1 MNYKSLTEAE
11 VLAVLAEGEFDA
23 SDLLYTA
30 NPNFEKRFK
39 RLNTAL
45 AKLLDEVREYF
56 PDANYYSPN
65 DGMVLLLG
73 NSHAKKH
80 DQPAQQELVAA
91 TSHALVCKLS
101 GGDW

>member
-1 MNYKSLTEAE
+1 MNATYTEEE
-11 VLAVLAEGEFDA
+11 VLNILAKCDMDA
-23 SDLLYTA
+23 NELL
-30 NPNFEKRFK
+30 NSIDPNFEKRFK

-45 AKLLDEVREYF
+45 SKLLDDVRKTF

-73 NSHAKKH
+73 DSHAGGAK
-80 DQPAQQELVAA
+80 PRAQRQLVAA

>member
-1 MNYKSLTEAE
+1 MNAIYTEE
-11 VLAVLAEGEFDA
+11 DVLSTIAEGKMDA
-23 SDLLYTA
+23 NDLL
-30 NPNFEKRFK
+30 NSIDPNFEKRFK

-45 AKLLDEVREYF
+45 SKLLDDVRKTF

-73 NSHAKKH
+73 NSHTGSTS
-80 DQPAQQELVAA
+80 PVQQRQLVAA
-91 TSHALVCKLS
+91 TSHALICKLS

>member
-1 MNYKSLTEAE
+1 MNYKPLTESE
-11 VLAVLAEGEFDA
+11 VLAVLAEGELDA

-45 AKLLDEVREYF
+45 AKLIDEVREYF
-56 PDANYYSPN
+56 PDAQYYSPN

-73 NSHAKKH
+73 NSHAV
-80 DQPAQQELVAA
+80 DDGQPPQQELVAA
-91 TSHALVCKLS
+91 NSGALNGRLS

>member
-1 MNYKSLTEAE
+1 MYMTEKD
-11 VLAVLAEGEFDA
+11 VLDAIDEGETA
-23 SDLLYTA
+23 KKLLDSVD
-30 NPNFEKRFK
+30 PNYAKRFK

-45 AKLLDEVREYF
+45 AKLLDEVRESF

-73 NSHAKKH
+73 SSHANNH
-80 DQPAQQELVAA
+80 NQSSQQELVAE